1 MLSCRAGH
9 IRGKPFLPSSPA
21 SILWSE
27 SAFPLR
33 FQFKFTLF
41 VLFAT
46 DNCVPAS
53 AYCSSV
59 GQCSSRVDAHAD
71 SSAQFRTVSTRWEKP
86 ICALALSLSTLLTSL
101 RNFPNVA
108 FVTVPVWVSLAKAI
122 FRHVKGDGGELPLS
136 TERTD
141 GSPWLLG

>member
-1 MLSCRAGH
+1 M
-9 IRGKPFLPSSPA
+9 
-21 SILWSE
+21 
-27 SAFPLR
+27 
-33 FQFKFTLF
+33 
-41 VLFAT
+41 
-46 DNCVPAS
+46 
-53 AYCSSV
+53 
-59 GQCSSRVDAHAD
+59 DAHAD

-86 ICALALSLSTLLTSL
+86 ICALALSLSTLLTSP